1 MFELGQIRLVIGKG
15 DKPSLGY
22 EHCNSD
28 EEQREVAKLNR
39 RLLRARQRMQRGQP
53 AAAESPY
60 YQRLLQRP
68 RP

>member
-22 EHCNSD
+22 EHCKSD
-28 EEQREVAKLNR
+28 EVQREVAKLNR
-39 RLLRARQRMQRGQP
+39 RLVRASRRMQRGQP
-53 AAAESPY
+53 AAAKSP